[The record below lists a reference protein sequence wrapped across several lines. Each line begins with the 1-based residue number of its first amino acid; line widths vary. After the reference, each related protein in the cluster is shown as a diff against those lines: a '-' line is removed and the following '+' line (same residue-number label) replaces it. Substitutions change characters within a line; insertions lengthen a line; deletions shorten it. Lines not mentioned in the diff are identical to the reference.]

1 MLIFFSE
8 ICNLVRREL
17 AFSLEVDKH
26 RWKHRCIDVLQFFRN
41 IDVFWRQSM
50 FLSHHQIRETVQN
63 PYVIDV
69 FHLFPG
75 GYFSLTLSLSLTFA
89 YAKNGMTVDSYGTI
103 DYYYFFTDTYGC
115 LRLLTRKTETETLF
129 TIILLHYTFFSG

>member
-1 MLIFFSE
+1 
-8 ICNLVRREL
+8 
-17 AFSLEVDKH
+17 
-26 RWKHRCIDVLQFFRN
+26 
-41 IDVFWRQSM
+41 M

-75 GYFSLTLSLSLTFA
+75 GCFSLTLSLSLTFA

-115 LRLLTRKTETETLF
+115 LRLLTRKTETETETLF
-129 TIILLHYTFFSG
+129 TIILRENNGCCWWVPPTAFTIFSG

>member
-1 MLIFFSE
+1 
-8 ICNLVRREL
+8 
-17 AFSLEVDKH
+17 
-26 RWKHRCIDVLQFFRN
+26 
-41 IDVFWRQSM
+41 M

-75 GYFSLTLSLSLTFA
+75 GTFTFA

-115 LRLLTRKTETETLF
+115 LRLLTRKTETEILF
-129 TIILLHYTFFSG
+129 TIILRENNGC